1 LLWDSQ
7 EACGLLEA
15 LLHCAGVLHAWET
28 LVVRK
33 GRNAWY
39 FRKRYWGSEDKRM
52 RFVLCAVSSREP
64 RRQMCV
70 SWWPYKVQQS
80 HGSCL
85 LGGCI
90 GERSIVGVMLR
101 REVPGHSP

>member
-1 LLWDSQ
+1 
-7 EACGLLEA
+7 
-15 LLHCAGVLHAWET
+15 
-28 LVVRK
+28 
-33 GRNAWY
+33 
-39 FRKRYWGSEDKRM
+39 M

-85 LGGCI
+85 LGVCVREG
-90 GERSIVGVMLR
+90 GIVDEVLR
-101 REVPGHSP
+101 CEVPGHSP